1 MPVGMTNDD
10 IQPINIRQRLR
21 DHHLR
26 QLKVAA
32 LGAPADW
39 QSALRDA
46 LVAERKPQPIFLS
59 GRDVKL
65 FLQSFL
71 IFFTSLMVFLY

>member
-1 MPVGMTNDD
+1 MNDID
-10 IQPINIRQRLR
+10 MDHIDIRQRLR
-21 DHHLR
+21 EHHLR

-32 LGAPADW
+32 LGAPVDW
-39 QSALRDA
+39 QKALQEA
-46 LVAERKPQPIFLS
+46 LIAERKPQPLWIS

-71 IFFTSLMVFLY
+71 IFFTTLMVFLY

>member
-1 MPVGMTNDD
+1 MTYTDSD
-10 IQPINIRQRLR
+10 TVNIRQRVR

-32 LGAPADW
+32 LAAPADW

-46 LVAERKPQPIFLS
+46 LVAERKPAPLIVS
-59 GRDVKL
+59 SADVKL
-65 FLQSFL
+65 FLQSFC
-71 IFFTSLMVFLY
+71 IFFVTLMVFLY

>member
-1 MPVGMTNDD
+1 MTDEEV
-10 IQPINIRQRLR
+10 PINIRQRLR

-39 QSALRDA
+39 QSALRQA
-46 LVAERKPQPIFLS
+46 LTAERQPQPLWLS
-59 GRDVKL
+59 ARDLKL

-71 IFFTSLMVFLY
+71 IFFTTLMVFLY

>member
-1 MPVGMTNDD
+1 MTNDD
-10 IQPINIRQRLR
+10 MLPIDIRQRLR

-26 QLKVAA
+26 ELKVAA

-39 QSALRDA
+39 QSALREA
-46 LVAERKPQPIFLS
+46 LAREYVKPPIGLS
-59 GRDVKL
+59 PRDVKL

-71 IFFTSLMVFLY
+71 IFFTTLMVFLF

>member
-1 MPVGMTNDD
+1 MMNSDTDHID
-10 IQPINIRQRLR
+10 IRQRLR
-21 DHHLR
+21 EHHLR

-32 LGAPADW
+32 LGAPVDW
-39 QSALRDA
+39 QKALQEA
-46 LVAERKPQPIFLS
+46 LVAERKPQPLWIS
-59 GRDVKL
+59 PQDAKL

>member
-1 MPVGMTNDD
+1 MTHDV
-10 IQPINIRQRLR
+10 IQAIDIRQRLR

-26 QLKVAA
+26 QLKIAA

-39 QSALRDA
+39 QLALREA
-46 LVAERKPQPIFLS
+46 LAAERKPQPLFIS
-59 GRDVKL
+59 ATEAKL

-71 IFFTSLMVFLY
+71 IFFTTLMVFLY

>member
-1 MPVGMTNDD
+1 MTNDELEYTD
-10 IQPINIRQRLR
+10 IRKRLR
-21 DHHLR
+21 EHHLR

-39 QSALRDA
+39 QTALREA
-46 LVAERKPQPIFLS
+46 LTAERKPQPLWLS
-59 GRDVKL
+59 ARDAKL

>member
-1 MPVGMTNDD
+1 MDFD
-10 IQPINIRQRLR
+10 HDAPIDIRQRLR
-21 DHHLR
+21 EHHLR
-26 QLKVAA
+26 QLKIAA

-39 QSALRDA
+39 QLALREA
-46 LVAERKPQPIFLS
+46 LIAERKPQPLWVS

-71 IFFTSLMVFLY
+71 IFFVSLMVFLY

>member
-1 MPVGMTNDD
+1 M
-10 IQPINIRQRLR
+10 IQTQTDSVDIRQRLR
-21 DHHLR
+21 EHHLR

-32 LGAPADW
+32 LSAPVDW

-46 LVAERKPQPIFLS
+46 LATERKAQPMFIS
-59 GRDVKL
+59 MRDVKL

-71 IFFTSLMVFLY
+71 IFFTTLMVFLY

>member
-1 MPVGMTNDD
+1 MNSDNQDSVD
-10 IQPINIRQRLR
+10 IRQRLR

-26 QLKVAA
+26 QLKIAA

-39 QSALRDA
+39 QLALREA
-46 LVAERKPQPIFLS
+46 LVAERKPQPLWIS

-71 IFFTSLMVFLY
+71 IFFITLMVFLY

>member
-1 MPVGMTNDD
+1 MSAVMTNDENLPID
-10 IQPINIRQRLR
+10 IRKRLR

-39 QSALRDA
+39 QSALREA
-46 LVAERKPQPIFLS
+46 LVAERQPQPLWLS
-59 GRDVKL
+59 PRDVKL

-71 IFFTSLMVFLY
+71 IFFTTLMVFLY